1 MCLPTVFLLLF
12 EKNGIND
19 GVASEFLITHDEGT
33 YEIVQTG
40 FCGSAWHVAGGLPK
54 LHEPEQP
61 IQRQH
66 ADAELVELL
75 IKQCPEHACSVQS
88 LNGPE

>member
-66 ADAELVELL
+66 ADAELFIEQHP
-75 IKQCPEHACSVQS
+75 KHTGSVQS
-88 LNGPE
+88 LNGTE